1 MLPEALRT
9 LSEAPSSPV
18 AWNGFWKLS
27 GHLLS
32 RFETS
37 GMNCFQEA
45 LRIAVEVCFE
55 LGSLK

>member
-9 LSEAPSSPV
+9 LSEAHLSPV
-18 AWNGFWKLS
+18 ASNGSWKLS
-27 GHLLS
+27 GYLLS

-37 GMNCFQEA
+37 DVKLLQEA